1 MDRGDEAAEEKSE
14 AGRTYK
20 FMRFKEKKKNLP
32 NIKVQGKGASADVE
46 AAASYPEDV
55 KDNL

>member
-14 AGRTYK
+14 AGRTYQ
-20 FMRFKEKKKNLP
+20 FMRFKEKKNLP